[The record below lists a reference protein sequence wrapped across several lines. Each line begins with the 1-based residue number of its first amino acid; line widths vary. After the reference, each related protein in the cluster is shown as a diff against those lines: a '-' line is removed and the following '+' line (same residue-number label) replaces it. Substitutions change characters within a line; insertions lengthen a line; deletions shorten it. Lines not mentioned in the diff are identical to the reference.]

1 MAVKGD
7 YYKRIGLAIL
17 ELRKIVKTAE
27 EQGKELSMPH
37 VYRHL
42 LVKYAVGKKPL
53 QEEMNSLAKE
63 YDVNVVW
70 EDADESKIDLEGL
83 AS

>member
-1 MAVKGD
+1 MTVKGD
-7 YYKRIGLAIL
+7 YYKRTGLAIL
-17 ELRKIVKTAE
+17 ELRKIVQQAE
-27 EQGKELSMPH
+27 EQDKQLSMPH

-42 LVKYAVGKKPL
+42 LVKYAVGKKPI

-63 YDVNVVW
+63 YDVDVLW
-70 EDADESKIDLEGL
+70 DEEDESLIDLEGL